1 MSNGNYQETH
11 ERILKS
17 GLAAFLE
24 EGFEKANLRRIC
36 KAAGVTTGAF
46 YKHFKDKEALFSE
59 LVEPL
64 ASMIRKA
71 YAQGEKRGFA
81 GYDEGKPVTPEQ
93 VRAALEA
100 KAAGTLATTAMLYS
114 HRDIYELLV
123 FRSYGTPYEHFLD
136 WLVDEEDRTTLRVLE
151 LIHGAEKARTVISKE
166 SLHIVNHAF
175 YSALSENIIHVKTQ
189 NGAPYEDLRGSLPER
204 RPRSF
209 QRSSMR
215 AGRNIARFDGSFF
228 FCVKDN

>member
-1 MSNGNYQETH
+1 ME
-11 ERILKS
+11 EKS
-17 GLAAFLE
+17 SDTLEKIQQAAVEEFSEKGFL
-24 EGFEKANLRRIC
+24 GASLRQIV
-36 KAAGVTTGAF
+36 KNAGVTTGAF

-175 YSALSENIIHVKTQ
+175 YSALSENIIHAKSVEELNATTEVISTFF
-189 NGAPYEDLRGSLPER
+189 N
-204 RPRSF
+204 
-209 QRSSMR
+209 
-215 AGRNIARFDGSFF
+215 AGWEKYRTL
-228 FCVKDN
+228 

>member
-71 YAQGEKRGFA
+71 YAQGEERGFA

-151 LIHGAEKARTVISKE
+151 LIHGAEKARPSSRKSLSTSSTTRSTAPFPRIS
-166 SLHIVNHAF
+166 STRRA
-175 YSALSENIIHVKTQ
+175 SRSST
-189 NGAPYEDLRGSLPER
+189 R

-215 AGRNIARFDGSFF
+215 AGRNIACFDDPFF
-228 FCVKDN
+228 FFAVKDN

>member
-46 YKHFKDKEALFSE
+46 YKHFEDKEALFTE

-64 ASMIRKA
+64 ANMIREA
-71 YAQGEKRGFA
+71 YAQGEERGFA
-81 GYDEGKPVTPEQ
+81 GYDKGRPVSPEQ
-93 VRAALEA
+93 VRSALV
-100 KAAGTLATTAMLYS
+100 
-114 HRDIYELLV
+114 V

-175 YSALSENIIHVKTQ
+175 YSALSENIVHAKSVEELNATTEVIST
-189 NGAPYEDLRGSLPER
+189 
-204 RPRSF
+204 
-209 QRSSMR
+209 
-215 AGRNIARFDGSFF
+215 FF
-228 FCVKDN
+228 NSGWEKYRTP

>member
-59 LVEPL
+59 LVEPQ

-71 YAQGEKRGFA
+71 YAQGEERGVA

-175 YSALSENIIHVKTQ
+175 YSALSENIIHAKSVEELNATTEVISTFF
-189 NGAPYEDLRGSLPER
+189 N
-204 RPRSF
+204 
-209 QRSSMR
+209 
-215 AGRNIARFDGSFF
+215 AGWEKYRML
-228 FCVKDN
+228 

>member
-17 GLAAFLE
+17 GLAAFSGRGVR
-24 EGFEKANLRRIC
+24 EGEPAQDLQGCRRDHRGVLQAFQRQGGALLGAGR
-36 KAAGVTTGAF
+36 AAGE
-46 YKHFKDKEALFSE
+46 HDSQSLRPRREARF
-59 LVEPL
+59 
-64 ASMIRKA
+64 R
-71 YAQGEKRGFA
+71 R
-81 GYDEGKPVTPEQ
+81 YDEGKPVTPEQ

-175 YSALSENIIHVKTQ
+175 YSALSENIIHAKSVEELNATTEVISTFF
-189 NGAPYEDLRGSLPER
+189 N
-204 RPRSF
+204 
-209 QRSSMR
+209 
-215 AGRNIARFDGSFF
+215 AGWEKYRTL
-228 FCVKDN
+228 

>member
-1 MSNGNYQETH
+1 MAKSPTRKIAKLFLEGGDRSEQRQHQETH

-71 YAQGEKRGFA
+71 YAQGEERGFA

-114 HRDIYELLV
+114 PRHLRAPCVPLL
-123 FRSYGTPYEHFLD
+123 RHP
-136 WLVDEEDRTTLRVLE
+136 LR
-151 LIHGAEKARTVISKE
+151 
-166 SLHIVNHAF
+166 
-175 YSALSENIIHVKTQ
+175 AL
-189 NGAPYEDLRGSLPER
+189 P
-204 RPRSF
+204 
-209 QRSSMR
+209 
-215 AGRNIARFDGSFF
+215 
-228 FCVKDN
+228 

>member
-1 MSNGNYQETH
+1 
-11 ERILKS
+11 
-17 GLAAFLE
+17 
-24 EGFEKANLRRIC
+24 
-36 KAAGVTTGAF
+36 
-46 YKHFKDKEALFSE
+46 
-59 LVEPL
+59 
-64 ASMIRKA
+64 MIRKA
-71 YAQGEKRGFA
+71 YAQGEERGFA
-81 GYDEGKPVTPEQ
+81 GYDERKPVTPEQ

-136 WLVDEEDRTTLRVLE
+136 WLVDEEDRTTLRALE
-151 LIHGAEKARTVISKE
+151 LIHGAEKARAVISKE

-175 YSALSENIIHVKTQ
+175 YSALSENIIHAKSST
-189 NGAPYEDLRGSLPER
+189 R
-204 RPRSF
+204 RPRLF

-228 FCVKDN
+228 FCRQR

>member
-1 MSNGNYQETH
+1 MSNGNYPETH

-71 YAQGEKRGFA
+71 YAQGEERGFA

-175 YSALSENIIHVKTQ
+175 YSALSENIIHAKSVEELNATTEVISTFF
-189 NGAPYEDLRGSLPER
+189 N
-204 RPRSF
+204 
-209 QRSSMR
+209 
-215 AGRNIARFDGSFF
+215 AGWEKYRTL
-228 FCVKDN
+228 

>member
-71 YAQGEKRGFA
+71 YAQGEERGFA

-151 LIHGAEKARTVISKE
+151 LIHGAEKARPSSRKSLSTSSTTRSTAPFPRISSSEERRGAQRDDRGHFNVLQCGLGEISHALTTLSFFLPSKITK
-166 SLHIVNHAF
+166 SL
-175 YSALSENIIHVKTQ
+175 LSETI
-189 NGAPYEDLRGSLPER
+189 D
-204 RPRSF
+204 
-209 QRSSMR
+209 
-215 AGRNIARFDGSFF
+215 
-228 FCVKDN
+228 